1 MIELRNVSKVYGNG
15 SSTCVAVNQ
24 VDLILPERGFVAI
37 LGPSGCGKTTLL
49 NILGGLDR
57 PTKGE
62 MLVHGK
68 SCSNWKETEWD
79 CYRNQ
84 EVGFVFQ
91 NYYLLPHLSIHDNI
105 ALTLQIAHQKENIN
119 EKIDAVLD
127 KVGLKKEKYKK
138 PKALSGGQLQRVA
151 IARAL
156 ISNPSMIL
164 ADEPTGALDSKT
176 AEQILTLLK
185 EISKDHLVVMVTH
198 NEKAAQTYAD
208 RRIVLSD
215 GEILSDDNPFNQ
227 EETKSIK
234 PTQKVKIPL
243 CTSLSWGVRNLW
255 NKKLR
260 SILTII
266 AGSVG
271 IIGVGLILSMTT
283 GIKSYIKETQSA
295 SLGKYP
301 VIVTSYAKT
310 SSEGHKDELE
320 EFPDQDYVIIEK
332 GDMTT
337 QSHVNQMNPNFIQYM
352 EKMDENLYVVED
364 SNSVV
369 EFIMFTQVNE
379 QYQRISPYDCVQMV
393 ENRAFVGEQYQC
405 LAGKIPT
412 EANELAI
419 VIDTYNRMDISLLES
434 LGFDTEEDRITYEDI
449 LQKEYRIVDLD
460 QYYHKQGEV
469 YIGSNQ
475 ASYPSIYEQAT
486 TKLKI
491 VGILR
496 EQRKARTPL
505 YQPGLLY
512 TPELTEQVIKKA
524 NQSQIVIEQRN
535 YGLKKDVFTGFPY
548 EDRVINNKTYT
559 AQYQYEA
566 RMFSFGV
573 QKRMTQLYYYTDSFD
588 ARLEIMDY
596 IERFPVNEED
606 EFAIRTYDY
615 IELVTSEFSMLVKMF
630 SQILLVF
637 SFIAVFV
644 SAILIAILTYIS
656 TMERKKE
663 IGLLRSLGARK
674 MDITLMFQHEAF
686 LIGLCAGILGVLG
699 AVLLSPPISQI
710 VRNLI
715 EQYES
720 SMIDATQV
728 SLSHFHWWV
737 APILI
742 AISITITVLAGTI
755 PAFIASKKR
764 PVECFKEDQ

>member
-1 MIELRNVSKVYGNG
+1 MIALRNVSKIYENG
-15 SSTCVAVNQ
+15 FSSCVAVNE
-24 VDLILPERGFVAI
+24 VDLTLPERGFVAI

-57 PTKGE
+57 TTKGE

-68 SCSNWKETEWD
+68 SCSKWKDAEWD

-84 EVGFVFQ
+84 EVGFIFQ
-91 NYYLLPHLSIHDNI
+91 NYYLLPHLSIRDNI
-105 ALTLQIAHQKENIN
+105 ALTLQIAHQKEDLD
-119 EKIDAVLD
+119 EKIDIVLE
-127 KVGLKKEKYKK
+127 KVGLKKEKDKK
-138 PKALSGGQLQRVA
+138 PKALSGGQLQRAA
-151 IARAL
+151 IARAM
-156 ISNPSMIL
+156 ISNPSIIL

-176 AEQILTLLK
+176 AEQILALLK
-185 EISKDHLVVMVTH
+185 EISKEHLVVMVTH
-198 NEKAAQTYAD
+198 NEKAALTYAD

-215 GEILSDDNPFNQ
+215 GKIISDDNLSSQ
-227 EETKSIK
+227 EERKEIK
-234 PTQKVKIPL
+234 PVQKVKIPVS
-243 CTSLSWGVRNLW
+243 TSLSWGIRNLW

-283 GIKSYIKETQSA
+283 GIQSYIKETQSA

-337 QSHVNQMNPNFIQYM
+337 QSHVNQMRDDFIQYM

-364 SNSVV
+364 SNSVI
-369 EFIMFTQVNE
+369 EFIMLTKE
-379 QYQRISPYDCVQMV
+379 KERYQRISPYDCVQMV
-393 ENRAFVGEQYQC
+393 ENREFVGEQYQC

-412 EANELAI
+412 EVNELAI
-419 VIDTYNRMDISLLES
+419 VVDTYNRIDVSLLAN
-434 LGFDTEEDRITYEDI
+434 LGFDTEADMITYEDI
-449 LQKEYRIVDLD
+449 LQKEYRLIDLD
-460 QYYHKQGEV
+460 HYYHKQGEKYV
-469 YIGSNQ
+469 GSDST
-475 ASYPSIYEQAT
+475 SYSSLYEEAT
-486 TKLKI
+486 TQLKI

-512 TPELTEQVIKKA
+512 TPELTEQVIEKA
-524 NQSQIVIEQRN
+524 NQSQIVIDQRN
-535 YGLKKDVFTGFPY
+535 YGLEKDVLTGFPY
-548 EDRVINNKTYT
+548 QDIINNNRTYT
-559 AQYQYEA
+559 AQYQFEA
-566 RMFSFGV
+566 RMFSFGTE
-573 QKRMTQLYYYTDSFD
+573 KRMTQLYYYTDSFD
-588 ARLEIMDY
+588 ARLEIIDY
-596 IERFPVNEED
+596 IDRFPINEED
-606 EFAIRTYDY
+606 EFSIRTYDY

-686 LIGLCAGILGVLG
+686 LIGLCAGVLGVLG

-715 EQYES
+715 EQYQS

-728 SLSHFHWWV
+728 SLSNFHWWC
-737 APILI
+737 APILV
-742 AISITITVLAGTI
+742 AISVAITVLAGTI
-755 PAFIASKKR
+755 PALIASKKR
-764 PVECFKEDQ
+764 PVECLKDEQ